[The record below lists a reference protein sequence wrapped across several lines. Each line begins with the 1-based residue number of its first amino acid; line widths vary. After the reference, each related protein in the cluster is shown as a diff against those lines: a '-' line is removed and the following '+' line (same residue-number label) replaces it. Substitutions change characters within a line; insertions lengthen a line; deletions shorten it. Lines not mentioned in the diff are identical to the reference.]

1 MWDRMSPEKL
11 ARAKGTDEASALAH
25 IASGYGTGGQ
35 SATAAERRAAEALL
49 LDKVSPREAKRL
61 MKAATRKVRD
71 TF

>member
-25 IASGYGTGGQ
+25 VASGYGANGQ
-35 SATAAERRAAEALL
+35 GATAAERRAAEDLL
-49 LDKVSPREAKRL
+49 LDKVSAREAKKL
-61 MKAATRKVRD
+61 MKAATRKVRT